1 MLGIISFA
9 DGVAATPITPKDF
22 VTSITGAVTSA
33 VSLSDI
39 AAIVGVIIA
48 AGIGAIVAWKFGRK
62 GYNYLKNALTG
73 RGGKI

>member
-1 MLGIISFA
+1 MGISFV
-9 DGVAATPITPKDF
+9 DGAAMTPKEF
-22 VTSITGAVTSA
+22 VTSLTGSVTSA
-33 VSLSDI
+33 ISLSDV

-48 AGIGAIVAWKFGRK
+48 AGLGAIVAWKFGRK

>member
-9 DGVAATPITPKDF
+9 DGVATTPKDF
-22 VTSITGAVTSA
+22 VTSITGAVTGA

-48 AGIGAIVAWKFGRK
+48 AGNGAIVAWKFGRK

>member
-1 MLGIISFA
+1 MIGISLV
-9 DGVAATPITPKDF
+9 DGAVATPKDF